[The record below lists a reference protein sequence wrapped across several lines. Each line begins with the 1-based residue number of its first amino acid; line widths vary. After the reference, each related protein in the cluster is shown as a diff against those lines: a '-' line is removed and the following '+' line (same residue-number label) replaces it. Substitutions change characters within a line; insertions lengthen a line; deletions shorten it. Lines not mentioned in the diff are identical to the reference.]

1 MKYEK
6 IITNVCIYYIEAHF
20 LKECGLW
27 QALILRL
34 AVTILKHAVQHVNNT

>member
-20 LKECGLW
+20 LKECGLG
-27 QALILRL
+27 QARILRL
-34 AVTILKHAVQHVNNT
+34 AVTILKHAIQHVKYT